1 MPVMWKFFFF
11 IGGAR
16 GFFLIMYKIEKK
28 RLSIESTSFR
38 YRPNKKKNTISNN
51 IFNTFVRHFF
61 RVFLTLFQNIFEKKI
76 LEFLSQLIFRK
87 SHDILGVGGQFDF
100 FFEEKKIE
108 GGGRFCSPPHQGL
121 TQENNSI
128 VTRLEPAI
136 PRSEVWCLIQSQ
148 L

>member
-1 MPVMWKFFFF
+1 MVLNHLNKWADDACNVEVFFF

-61 RVFLTLFQNIFEKKI
+61 RVFLTLFQNIFEKKNPGI
-76 LEFLSQLIFRK
+76 PLSTNI
-87 SHDILGVGGQFDF
+87 
-100 FFEEKKIE
+100 
-108 GGGRFCSPPHQGL
+108 
-121 TQENNSI
+121 
-128 VTRLEPAI
+128 
-136 PRSEVWCLIQSQ
+136 
-148 L
+148 